1 LRVLLVLRLLLLTID
16 KYLSYV
22 YAMVH
27 FRAPAV
33 AKALAAL
40 FTVLWWWVV
49 LASSVVVALVLTL
62 GLNVGVQI
70 GPNGEPNFVAGRGA
84 QTVLPVAFQLDAGA
98 ARVTSVDHRN
108 SGAIEQASGMLRL
121 TTPDRPWFAM
131 AGGAVMVGLVL
142 WILAEL
148 AALCRSVRDGQ
159 PFAPRNAVRIRRLAL
174 AVLIAEVS
182 RAAIVYAAHTYV
194 AARFAAD
201 HLHFTAWP
209 RINAFA
215 IVSALILLVLA
226 EVFRTGTRL
235 DEDQSLTV

>member
-1 LRVLLVLRLLLLTID
+1 
-16 KYLSYV
+16 
-22 YAMVH
+22 MVH
-27 FRAPAV
+27 LRASVV

-40 FTVLWWWVV
+40 FTTLWWWVV
-49 LASSVVVALVLTL
+49 LASSLMVALVLTS

-70 GPNGEPNFVAGRGA
+70 GPNGEPDFVAGRGA
-84 QTVLPVAFQLDAGA
+84 QTVLPVAFELDAGA
-98 ARVTSVDHRN
+98 ARVTSGDYRN
-108 SGAIEQASGMLRL
+108 SGAIEHASGVLRL
-121 TTPDRPWFAM
+121 TTPDRPWFAI
-131 AGGAVMVGLVL
+131 AGGAVMVSLVL

-159 PFAPRNAVRIRRLAL
+159 PFAAHNAVRIRRLAL
-174 AVLIAEVS
+174 AVVMAEVS
-182 RAAIVYAAHTYV
+182 RAAIVYAAHAYV

-201 HLHFTAWP
+201 HLRFTAWP

-215 IVSALILLVLA
+215 ILSALILLVLA

>member
-1 LRVLLVLRLLLLTID
+1 
-16 KYLSYV
+16 
-22 YAMVH
+22 MVH
-27 FRAPAV
+27 FGAPAV

-40 FTVLWWWVV
+40 FTALWWWIV
-49 LASSVVVALVLTL
+49 LASSVLVALIPL

-70 GPNGEPNFVAGRGA
+70 GPNGEPNFVAGAAA
-84 QTVLPVAFQLDAGA
+84 QTVLPVAFELDAGA
-98 ARVTSVDHRN
+98 AQVTSVDRRT
-108 SGAIEQASGMLRL
+108 SGAIEQASGMLRF
-121 TTPDRPWFAM
+121 TMPDRPWFAM

-159 PFAPRNAVRIRRLAL
+159 PFAARNAVRIRRLAL
-174 AVLIAEVS
+174 ALGLAEVS
-182 RAAIVYAAHTYV
+182 RAAIVYAAQAYV
-194 AARFAAD
+194 AAQFAAD
-201 HLHFTAWP
+201 HLRFTAWP
-209 RINAFA
+209 RLNAFA

>member
-1 LRVLLVLRLLLLTID
+1 
-16 KYLSYV
+16 
-22 YAMVH
+22 MVH
-27 FRAPAV
+27 LRAPAV

-49 LASSVVVALVLTL
+49 LASSVLVALVPW
-62 GLNVGVQI
+62 GLDVGVQI
-70 GPNGEPNFVAGRGA
+70 GPNGEPNFVAGSGA
-84 QTVLPVAFQLDAGA
+84 QMVLPVAFELDAGA
-98 ARVTSVDHRN
+98 AQVTSVDHRN

-121 TTPDRPWFAM
+121 TMPDRPWFAM
-131 AGGAVMVGLVL
+131 AGAAVMVGLVL

-159 PFAPRNAVRIRRLAL
+159 PFAARNAVRIRRLAL
-174 AVLIAEVS
+174 AVVLAEVS
-182 RAAIVYAAHTYV
+182 RAAIVYAAQAYV
-194 AARFAAD
+194 AAHFAAD
-201 HLHFTAWP
+201 HLRFTAWP

-235 DEDQSLTV
+235 NEDQSLTV